1 MLDLDLIRR
10 DPDAVRQALAK
21 RGEDSTLEGILTLDA
36 ERRGK
41 IRERD
46 ELRARRNKVSQE
58 LGRSGERPPE
68 LMQEMRRVGDD
79 VKSLEEQLRHVEDEL
94 AALLLELPNIPLEE
108 VPVGSDE
115 SANRVARSWGERA
128 EFDFEPKAHWDL
140 NEGLGIIDFQRGVKL
155 SGSRFYLLQGTG
167 ARLQRALITWALDL
181 YTGER
186 GYTEIYPPALV
197 REEVMRGSGN
207 LPKFQ
212 ENLYRD
218 AEEDLWLTPTAEVPL
233 TGLHRDE
240 ILEPGSMPLY
250 YAAYTPCFRREKAAA
265 GRDTRGIKRVH
276 QFDKVELYAVV
287 EPERSAEAFDKL
299 LVDAEEALQRLGLH
313 YRIVQICT
321 GDLGFQSAKTYDLEV
336 WAPGSGEWLEVSSC
350 STCTD
355 FQARRSNIRFRRE
368 AGGRTEYVHT
378 LNASGLAVPR
388 IMIAILETYQ
398 QMDGSVTVPEALR
411 SYVGVDSIDVRAGR

>member
-10 DPDAVRQALAK
+10 DPDTVRQALGK
-21 RGEDSTLEGILTLDA
+21 RGEDSTLERILELDA
-36 ERRGK
+36 ERRSK

-46 ELRARRNKVSQE
+46 ELRARRNQVSQE

-68 LMQEMRRVGDD
+68 LLEEMRRVGGNI
-79 VKSLEEQLRHVEDEL
+79 KSLEEQLRKVEEEL
-94 AALLLELPNIPLEE
+94 TALLLELPNTPLED
-108 VPVGSDE
+108 VPVGPDE
-115 SANRVARSWGERA
+115 SANTVVRSWGERA
-128 EFDFEPKAHWDL
+128 EFDFEPKAHWDI
-140 NEGLGIIDFQRGVKL
+140 NEDLGIIDFQRGVKL

-167 ARLQRALITWALDL
+167 ARLQRALITWMLDIH
-181 YTGER
+181 TGEN

-197 REEVMRGSGN
+197 REDIMRGSGN

-218 AEEDLWLTPTAEVPL
+218 AEEDLWLVPSAEVPL

-287 EPERSAEAFDKL
+287 EPEKSAEALEKL
-299 LVDAEEALQRLGLH
+299 MADAEDLLQRLGLH
-313 YRIVQICT
+313 YRIVQLCT

-411 SYVGVDSIDVRAGR
+411 PYVGVDSIDARAGR

>member
-10 DPDAVRQALAK
+10 DPDAVRQALGK
-21 RGEDSTLEGILTLDA
+21 RGEDSTLERILELDA
-36 ERRGK
+36 ERRSK

-46 ELRARRNKVSQE
+46 ELRARRNQVSQE

-68 LMQEMRRVGDD
+68 LLEEMRRVGGNI
-79 VKSLEEQLRHVEDEL
+79 KSLEEQLRKVEEEL
-94 AALLLELPNIPLEE
+94 TALLLELPNTPLED
-108 VPVGSDE
+108 VPVGPDE
-115 SANRVARSWGERA
+115 SANTVVRSWGERA
-128 EFDFEPKAHWDL
+128 EFDFEPKAHWDI
-140 NEGLGIIDFQRGVKL
+140 NEDLGIIDFQRGVKL

-167 ARLQRALITWALDL
+167 ARLQRALITWMLDIH
-181 YTGER
+181 TGEN

-197 REEVMRGSGN
+197 REDIMRGSGN

-218 AEEDLWLTPTAEVPL
+218 AEEDLWLVPSAEVPL

-265 GRDTRGIKRVH
+265 GRDTRGMKRVH

-287 EPERSAEAFDKL
+287 EPEKSAEALEKL
-299 LVDAEEALQRLGLH
+299 MADAEDLLQRLGLH
-313 YRIVQICT
+313 YRIVQLCT

-388 IMIAILETYQ
+388 IMISILETYQ

-411 SYVGVDSIDVRAGR
+411 PYVGVDSIDARAGR

>member
-10 DPDAVRQALAK
+10 DPDAVRQALGK
-21 RGEDSTLEGILTLDA
+21 RGEESTLERILELDA

-46 ELRARRNKVSQE
+46 ELRARRNQVSQE

-68 LMQEMRRVGDD
+68 LLQEMRLVGGN
-79 VKSLEEQLRHVEDEL
+79 VKSLEEQLRKVEEEL
-94 AALLLELPNIPLEE
+94 TSLLLELPNTPLEE
-108 VPVGSDE
+108 VPVGPDE
-115 SANRVARSWGERA
+115 SANTVVRSWGEPA

-167 ARLQRALITWALDL
+167 ARLQRALITWMLDVH
-181 YTGER
+181 TREN

-197 REEVMRGSGN
+197 REDIMRGSGN

-218 AEEDLWLTPTAEVPL
+218 AEEDLWLVPSAEVPL

-265 GRDTRGIKRVH
+265 GRDTRGMKRVH
-276 QFDKVELYAVV
+276 QFDKVELYALV
-287 EPERSAEAFDKL
+287 EPEKSAEALEKL
-299 LVDAEEALQRLGLH
+299 MADAEDLLQRLGLH
-313 YRIVQICT
+313 YRVVQLCT

-388 IMIAILETYQ
+388 IMISILETYQ
-398 QMDGSVTVPEALR
+398 QADGSVTVPETLR
-411 SYVGVDSIDVRAGR
+411 PYVGVDSIDARAGR

>member
-1 MLDLDLIRR
+1 MLDLEMIRR
-10 DPDAVRQALAK
+10 DPDAARQALGK
-21 RGEDSTLEGILTLDA
+21 RGDDSELERILELDA

-41 IRERD
+41 IHERD
-46 ELRARRNKVSQE
+46 ELRAHRNQVSQE

-68 LMQEMRRVGDD
+68 LLQEMRRVGDN
-79 VKSLEEQLRHVEDEL
+79 VKSLEEQLRKVEEEL
-94 AALLLELPNIPLEE
+94 TALLLNLPNIPLED
-108 VPVGSDE
+108 VPVGPDE
-115 SANRVARSWGERA
+115 SANKVVRLCGEPE
-128 EFDFEPKAHWDL
+128 EFEFEPKAHWDL
-140 NEGLGIIDFQRGVKL
+140 NEELGIIDFRRGVKL
-155 SGSRFYLLQGTG
+155 SGSRFYLLQGMG
-167 ARLQRALITWALDL
+167 ARLQRALITWMLDVH
-181 YTGER
+181 TREH

-197 REEVMRGSGN
+197 REDVMRGSGN

-218 AEEDLWLTPTAEVPL
+218 AEEDLWLVPSAEVPL

-240 ILEPGSMPLY
+240 ILEPDSVPLW

-287 EPERSAEAFDKL
+287 EPEKSDGALEKL
-299 LVDAEEALQRLGLH
+299 MADAENLLQRLGLH
-313 YRIVQICT
+313 YRVVQLCT
-321 GDLGFQSAKTYDLEV
+321 GDLGFQSAKTYDLEA

-355 FQARRSNIRFRRE
+355 FQARRSNIRFRRQ

-378 LNASGLAVPR
+378 LNASGLAIPR
-388 IMIAILETYQ
+388 VMISILETYQ
-398 QMDGSVTVPEALR
+398 QMDGSVMVPEALR
-411 SYVGVDSIDVRAGR
+411 PYMGVDRIYPLKVR

>member
-1 MLDLDLIRR
+1 MLDLDMIRR
-10 DPDAVRQALAK
+10 DPDAVRQALGK
-21 RGEDSTLEGILTLDA
+21 RGEDSTLERILELDA
-36 ERRGK
+36 ERRGT

-46 ELRARRNKVSQE
+46 ELRARRNRVSQE

-68 LMQEMRRVGDD
+68 LLEEMRRVGSN
-79 VKSLEEQLRHVEDEL
+79 VKSLEEQLGKVEEEL
-94 AALLLELPNIPLEE
+94 DALLLELPNMPLED
-108 VPVGSDE
+108 VPVGPDE
-115 SANRVARSWGERA
+115 SANEVVRSWGEPE

-167 ARLQRALITWALDL
+167 ARLQRALITWMLDVH
-181 YTGER
+181 TREH

-197 REEVMRGSGN
+197 REDVMRGSGN

-218 AEEDLWLTPTAEVPL
+218 AEEDLWMVPSAEVPL

-240 ILEPGSMPLY
+240 ILEPGSVPLW

-287 EPERSAEAFDKL
+287 EPEKSAEAL
-299 LVDAEEALQRLGLH
+299 ERLMADAEELLQRLGLH
-313 YRIVQICT
+313 YRVVQLCT
-321 GDLGFQSAKTYDLEV
+321 GDLGFQSAKTYDLEA
-336 WAPGSGEWLEVSSC
+336 WGPGSGEWLEVSSC

-355 FQARRSNIRFRRE
+355 FQARRSNIRFRRQ
-368 AGGRTEYVHT
+368 AGGRPELVHT
-378 LNASGLAVPR
+378 LNASGLAIPR
-388 IMIAILETYQ
+388 VMISILETYQ
-398 QMDGSVTVPEALR
+398 QPDGSVTVPEALR
-411 SYVGVDSIDVRAGR
+411 PYMGVDRIYPREGR

>member
-68 LMQEMRRVGDD
+68 LIREMRRVGDD
-79 VKSLEEQLRHVEDEL
+79 VKSLEEQLRNVEDEL

-140 NEGLGIIDFQRGVKL
+140 NEDLGIIDFQRGVKL

-167 ARLQRALITWALDL
+167 ARLQRALITWMLDVH
-181 YTGER
+181 TGEN

-197 REEVMRGSGN
+197 REDIMRGSGN

-218 AEEDLWLTPTAEVPL
+218 AEEDLWLVPSAEVPL

-287 EPERSAEAFDKL
+287 EPEKSAEALDKL
-299 LVDAEEALQRLGLH
+299 MADAEDLLQRLGLH
-313 YRIVQICT
+313 YRIVQLCT

-336 WAPGSGEWLEVSSC
+336 WAPGSAEWLEVSSC

-398 QMDGSVTVPEALR
+398 QMDGSVTVPETLR
-411 SYVGVDSIDVRAGR
+411 PYMGVDSIDARAGR

>member
-1 MLDLDLIRR
+1 MLDLEMIRR
-10 DPDAVRQALAK
+10 DPDATRQALGK
-21 RGEDSTLEGILTLDA
+21 RGDDTELERILELDA

-41 IRERD
+41 IHERD
-46 ELRARRNKVSQE
+46 ELRAHRNRVSQE

-68 LMQEMRRVGDD
+68 LLQEMRRMGDS
-79 VKSLEEQLRHVEDEL
+79 VRSLEEQLRAVEEEL
-94 AALLLELPNIPLEE
+94 TSLLLELPNIPLED
-108 VPVGSDE
+108 VPLGPDE
-115 SANRVARSWGERA
+115 SANKVVRHWGEPE

-140 NEGLGIIDFQRGVKL
+140 NEELGIIDFQRGVKL

-167 ARLQRALITWALDL
+167 ARLQRALITWMLDVH
-181 YTGER
+181 TREHD
-186 GYTEIYPPALV
+186 YTEIYPPALV
-197 REEVMRGSGN
+197 REEIMRGSGN

-218 AEEDLWLTPTAEVPL
+218 AEEDLWLVPSAEVPL

-240 ILEPGSMPLY
+240 ILEPGSVPLW

-287 EPERSAEAFDKL
+287 EPEKSAEAL
-299 LVDAEEALQRLGLH
+299 ERLMADAEELLQRLGLH
-313 YRIVQICT
+313 YRVVQLCT
-321 GDLGFQSAKTYDLEV
+321 GDLGFQSAKTYDLEA

-355 FQARRSNIRFRRE
+355 FQARRSNIRFRRQ

-378 LNASGLAVPR
+378 LNASGLAIPR
-388 IMIAILETYQ
+388 VMISILETYQ
-398 QMDGSVTVPEALR
+398 QPDGSVLVPEALR
-411 SYVGVDSIDVRAGR
+411 PYMGVDRVYPREGR

>member
-10 DPDAVRQALAK
+10 DPDAVRQALGK
-21 RGEDSTLEGILTLDA
+21 RGEDSTLERILELDA

-46 ELRARRNKVSQE
+46 ELRAHRNQVSQE

-68 LMQEMRRVGDD
+68 LLQEMRRVGGN
-79 VKSLEEQLRHVEDEL
+79 VKSLEEQLRKVEEEL
-94 AALLLELPNIPLEE
+94 TALLLELPNTPLED
-108 VPVGSDE
+108 VPVGPDE
-115 SANRVARSWGERA
+115 SANAVVRSWGERA

-140 NEGLGIIDFQRGVKL
+140 NEDLGIIDFQRGVKL

-167 ARLQRALITWALDL
+167 ARLQRALITWMLDIH
-181 YTGER
+181 TGEN

-197 REEVMRGSGN
+197 REDIMRGSGN

-218 AEEDLWLTPTAEVPL
+218 AEEDLWLVPSAEVPL

-240 ILEPGSMPLY
+240 ILAPGSMPLY

-287 EPERSAEAFDKL
+287 EPEKSVEALDKL
-299 LVDAEEALQRLGLH
+299 MADAEDLLQRLGLH
-313 YRIVQICT
+313 YRIVQLCT

-398 QMDGSVTVPEALR
+398 QMDGSVAVPEALR
-411 SYVGVDSIDVRAGR
+411 PYMGVDSIYPQKGR

>member
-10 DPDAVRQALAK
+10 DPDAVREALGK
-21 RGEDSTLEGILTLDA
+21 RGEDATLERILELDA
-36 ERRGK
+36 VRRNK

-46 ELRARRNKVSQE
+46 ELRARRNQVSQE

-68 LMQEMRRVGDD
+68 LLQEMRRVGGN
-79 VKSLEEQLRHVEDEL
+79 VKSLEEQLRKVEDEL
-94 AALLLELPNIPLEE
+94 TTLLLELPNTPLEG
-108 VPVGSDE
+108 VPVGPDE
-115 SANRVARSWGERA
+115 SANTVVRSWGEPA
-128 EFDFEPKAHWDL
+128 EFDFEPKAHWDI
-140 NEGLGIIDFQRGVKL
+140 NEELGIIDFQRGVKL

-167 ARLQRALITWALDL
+167 ARLQRSLITWMLDIH
-181 YTGER
+181 TGEN

-197 REEVMRGSGN
+197 REDIMRGSGN

-218 AEEDLWLTPTAEVPL
+218 AEEDLWLVPSAEVPL

-287 EPERSAEAFDKL
+287 EPEKSAEALEKL
-299 LVDAEEALQRLGLH
+299 MADAEDLLQRLGLH
-313 YRIVQICT
+313 YRIVQLCT

-398 QMDGSVTVPEALR
+398 QMDGSVTVPETLR
-411 SYVGVDSIDVRAGR
+411 PYMGVDSIDARAGR